1 MYYGLDRQCT
11 CIIYYLVALRGGPP
25 GRFKCLPKRLPTSH
39 TPPHLAPFRM
49 QGARGQPATACSEE
63 HVHQEH
69 LVEQGQTQANWMRD
83 RQTLLCNLVSFLIG
97 QSSILG
103 GDGLRC
109 TVSEFINVLPIVR
122 LHLLVEDLGKVHA
135 DIL

>member
-1 MYYGLDRQCT
+1 
-11 CIIYYLVALRGGPP
+11 
-25 GRFKCLPKRLPTSH
+25 
-39 TPPHLAPFRM
+39 M
-49 QGARGQPATACSEE
+49 QGARGRPATTRSEE
-63 HVHQEH
+63 DVPQEH
-69 LVEQGQTQANWMRD
+69 LVEQGQTRANRMRD
-83 RQTLLCNLVSFLIG
+83 RQTLLCSLVSVLIG

-122 LHLLVEDLGKVHA
+122 LHLLVEGLGKVHA